1 MKFRRLGALALVTGC
16 LAPGFSSAALNTFT
30 SKVTFDAAI
39 AGLSAQQTVN
49 FDSVLAGTTFA
60 SGTGT
65 GGLTFTY
72 AIAGP
77 STLRV
82 SNTFGTTSGSNYLG
96 LDNPDTAFY
105 LGDSFT
111 INFNRTVNAVGL
123 YLIAGSDAQAGD
135 FKVSVAG
142 GSVFNS
148 GTADTLVSDGRAF
161 YLGLVESDAGLGF
174 TSATVSGVITP
185 GAFLAFT
192 ADDITSA
199 VSAVPEPGSWGLML
213 VGLGALG
220 AIARQRRG
228 LRLSPRRPTS
238 AASAPSPP
246 SAAVATAAHTRRKRC
261 RTFFPV
267 ADALAPRRC
276 C

>member
-1 MKFRRLGALALVTGC
+1 MKFHRLGALAILTGC
-16 LAPGFSSAALNTFT
+16 LLVPGIATAALSSFT
-30 SKVTFDAAI
+30 GKAAFDAAA

-82 SNTFGTTSGSNYLG
+82 SDTFGTTSVSNYLG

-123 YLIAGSDAQAGD
+123 YLIAGRDAQAGD
-135 FKVSVAG
+135 FQLSVAG
-142 GSVFNS
+142 GSVLNS
-148 GTADTLVSDGRAF
+148 ATADTLVNDGQAF

-174 TSATVSGVITP
+174 TSATVSGVFTP

-213 VGLGALG
+213 VGLGAL
-220 AIARQRRG
+220 
-228 LRLSPRRPTS
+228 
-238 AASAPSPP
+238 
-246 SAAVATAAHTRRKRC
+246 AAVARR
-261 RTFFPV
+261 
-267 ADALAPRRC
+267 RR
-276 C
+276 